1 MSVFQE
7 SEQQTISN
15 LYRQHHTWL
24 FRWLRGK
31 VESTESA
38 ADISHDIFVTLLAR
52 EEQLV
57 LTEPRAFL
65 TTLAK
70 RSVANH
76 WRRQQV
82 EKAYLEAITDI
93 PESLQPSEEERA
105 IIVETI
111 VDINRRLQ
119 GLPLDV
125 KRAFLYAQLDG
136 MKQQEIAEKL
146 AVSVSTVKRYL
157 TRAAAQCYFAI
168 TVK

>member
-24 FRWLRGK
+24 YRWLRGK

-70 RSVANH
+70 RSVV
-76 WRRQQV
+76 RP
-82 EKAYLEAITDI
+82 EK
-93 PESLQPSEEERA
+93 SRH
-105 IIVETI
+105 
-111 VDINRRLQ
+111 
-119 GLPLDV
+119 
-125 KRAFLYAQLDG
+125 FLW
-136 MKQQEIAEKL
+136 
-146 AVSVSTVKRYL
+146 
-157 TRAAAQCYFAI
+157 
-168 TVK
+168 